1 MDYKLEI
8 CVDSIESALNA
19 QIAGADRVELCD
31 NLYEGGTTPSYG
43 TIISARNNLDIGLH
57 VIIRPRGGDF
67 LYSDPE
73 YDIMR
78 RDIDICGESG
88 IDGIVLGIL
97 TSNGK
102 VDVER
107 TAKLVEYAKPMS
119 VTFHR
124 AFDVCADPFRS
135 IEDIISTGSD
145 RLLTSGQ
152 KNKAIDGAE
161 LIRKLIELASNRL
174 IIMPGGGLDDLN
186 IISLIKTTGASEYH
200 LTGRKTIQSAMEF
213 RKTDITM
220 SGLTGYDEYSRKV
233 ADTDKIRKIVD
244 LLKAFVE

>member
-8 CVDSIESALNA
+8 CVDSIESAQNA
-19 QIAGADRVELCD
+19 QIAGADRVELCA
-31 NLYEGGTTPSYG
+31 NLPEGGTTPSYG
-43 TIISARNNLDIGLH
+43 TIISVRNNLDIGVH

-88 IDGIVLGIL
+88 VDGIVIGIL
-97 TSNGK
+97 TSDGGI
-102 VDVER
+102 DVER
-107 TAKLVEYAKPMS
+107 TANLVEYAKPMS

-124 AFDVCADPFRS
+124 AFDMCADPIRS

-152 KNKAIDGAE
+152 KNKATDGAE
-161 LIRKLIELASNRL
+161 LIRKLIAMASNRL

-186 IISLIKTTGASEYH
+186 IISLIKATGASEYH
-200 LTGRKTIQSAMEF
+200 LTGRKTIESAMEF
-213 RKTDITM
+213 RKTEITM
-220 SGLTGYDEYSRKV
+220 SGLSDYDEFSRKV
-233 ADTDKIRKIVD
+233 ADADKIKKIVD
-244 LLKAFVE
+244 LFKTI

>member
-1 MDYKLEI
+1 MKYKLEI
-8 CVDSIESALNA
+8 CVDSIESAQNA
-19 QIAGADRVELCD
+19 QIAGADRVELCA
-31 NLYEGGTTPSYG
+31 NLPEGGTTPSYG
-43 TIISARNNLDIGLH
+43 TIISVRNNLDIGVH

-88 IDGIVLGIL
+88 VDGIVIGIL
-97 TSNGK
+97 TSDGSI
-102 VDVER
+102 DVER

-124 AFDVCADPFRS
+124 AFDMCADPFRS

-152 KNKAIDGAE
+152 KNKATDGAE
-161 LIRKLIELASNRL
+161 LIRKLIALASNRL
-174 IIMPGGGLDDLN
+174 IIMPGGGLDDMN
-186 IISLIKTTGASEYH
+186 IVKLIKSTGASEYH
-200 LTGRKTIQSAMEF
+200 LTGRKTIQSGMEF
-213 RKTDITM
+213 RKSEVVM

-233 ADTDKIRKIVD
+233 ADIDMIKRIVD
-244 LLKAFVE
+244 LFKTI